1 MTEIIKY
8 NNKEYKMPF
17 DADYSRQKADS
28 FKEEI
33 IVNNR
38 FNNEPAMLPWFAVA
52 VYDVI
57 MGSEQMQDW
66 DNHRKGLDWFI
77 KYFPKQYSVL
87 LDQSSCRGANAPRLY
102 TFNSIE
108 VPTPIQTNS
117 ENKKA
122 LPL

>member
-1 MTEIIKY
+1 MNGMGIIVDMFHILQQEPELRVLTMLDLSYMLNDMREIIKY

-17 DADYSRQKADS
+17 DADYSRQKDDS

-57 MGSEQMQDW
+57 MGSEQTQDW

-77 KYFPKQYSVL
+77 KYFPNQYMVL
-87 LDQSSCRGANAPRLY
+87 LD
-102 TFNSIE
+102 
-108 VPTPIQTNS
+108 
-117 ENKKA
+117 
-122 LPL
+122 

>member
-1 MTEIIKY
+1 MFHILQQEPELRVLTMLDLSYMLNDMREIIKY

-17 DADYSRQKADS
+17 DADYSRQKDDS

-57 MGSEQMQDW
+57 MGSEQTQDW

-77 KYFPKQYSVL
+77 KYFPNQYMVL
-87 LDQSSCRGANAPRLY
+87 LD
-102 TFNSIE
+102 
-108 VPTPIQTNS
+108 
-117 ENKKA
+117 
-122 LPL
+122 